1 MPERIRVGVIG
12 TSWWTDMMHLPS
24 LQSHPRA
31 EVVALC
37 GRNRAN
43 ADALAQ
49 KYGVPQVFTDYRAM
63 IEQAGLDALVIA
75 TPDDEHHQMA
85 LDALDAGLH
94 VLCEKPLASN
104 AAQAREMQAR
114 AQAAGLQTMV
124 FFTYRWMPQN
134 IFAHQQLAEGRI
146 GRCRQA
152 SFQFLGNYAGEQ
164 KYAWRF
170 DGRRANGV
178 LGDLGSHMIDLA
190 RWYLGEIVRVQASLM
205 NFVDRPGAN
214 GEPGVPA
221 NDAALLLLDFASGAQ
236 ATIQVSAVVNALN
249 KESWSLRSQLYG
261 ETGSLD
267 VDLDVNDSIGWNQ
280 VGTPGHQ
287 QLAIPSE
294 LWGDVDRT
302 SNNDLFCKAP
312 AGPRL
317 FIDALA
323 EGRPVEPNFSDG
335 LRAQEVVDAALESHR
350 SGRAVALSE
359 TSGERAGA

>member
-1 MPERIRVGVIG
+1 MPDRIRVGVVG
-12 TSWWTDMMHLPS
+12 TSWWTDMLHLPS

-31 EVVALC
+31 DVVALC

-49 KYGVPQVFTDYRAM
+49 KFGVPQVFTDYRAM
-63 IEQAGLDALVIA
+63 IEQAGLDALAIV

-85 LDALDAGLH
+85 LDGLDAGLH
-94 VLCEKPLASN
+94 VLCEKPLAGN
-104 AAQAREMQAR
+104 TAQAREMHAR
-114 AQAAGLQTMV
+114 AQAAGRQTMV

-134 IFAHQQLAEGRI
+134 IYARQLLAEGRI

-152 SFQFLGNYAGEQ
+152 NFQFLMSYAGEQ

-178 LGDLGSHMIDLA
+178 LGDLGSHVIDLA
-190 RWYLGEIVRVQASLM
+190 RWYLGEIVRVQATLA
-205 NFVDRPGAN
+205 NFVDRPSAD
-214 GEPGVPA
+214 EQAPVPA
-221 NDAALLLLDFASGAQ
+221 NDAAVLLLEFASGAQ
-236 ATIQVSAVVNALN
+236 ATVQVSAVVNALD
-249 KESWSLRSQLYG
+249 KEGWAARSQLYG

-267 VDLDVNDSIGWNQ
+267 VSLTVNDAIGWVQ
-280 VGTPGHQ
+280 AGTPGIQ
-287 QLAIPSE
+287 QLAVPSE
-294 LWGDVDRT
+294 LWGG
-302 SNNDLFCKAP
+302 SNPNNFADLFCKAP

-323 EGRPVEPNFSDG
+323 EGRPVEPNFYDG

-350 SGRAVALSE
+350 SGRAVAISQ
-359 TSGERAGA
+359 TGA